1 MAKTVL
7 VVDDEP
13 IHCEVLRKFLTGK
26 GFHVTTAHDGDQA
39 LAVYKQHRPDV
50 VLLDIRMPGKDG
62 VETLHELKEL
72 DPEAKVIMVTA
83 VHEKKV
89 ADQALAEGALDYIT
103 KPLTLPSL
111 QRALE
116 TVVSSLSAS
125 A

>member
-13 IHCEVLRKFLTGK
+13 ILCEMLREFLTGK
-26 GFHVTTAHDGDQA
+26 GFHVTKAHDGDQA
-39 LAVYKQHRPDV
+39 LAVYKRHRPDV
-50 VLLDIRMPGKDG
+50 VLLDVRMPGKG
-62 VETLHELKEL
+62 GLATLRELGAF

-89 ADQALAEGALDYIT
+89 AEQALAEGALDYIT
-103 KPLTLPSL
+103 KPFTLPSL

-116 TVVSSLSAS
+116 TVVSSLGAS